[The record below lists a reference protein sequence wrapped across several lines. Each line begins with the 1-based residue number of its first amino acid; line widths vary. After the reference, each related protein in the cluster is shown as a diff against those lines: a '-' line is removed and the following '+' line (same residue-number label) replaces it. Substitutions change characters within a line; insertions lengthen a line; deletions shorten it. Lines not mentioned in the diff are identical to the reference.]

1 MGMGEQGFDGDE
13 KRQLQMAK
21 LKQPEEWGVMTGG
34 LKITGRLAIAAIF
47 CAIGGLPGA
56 GGQAEAAD
64 LGGDCCA
71 DLEERVAELEATTVR
86 KGNKKVKVE
95 LYGRVNRVVNAWD
108 DGAEQNAYV
117 LNNSY
122 SSTRFGMRGKAKI
135 TDDWSSGFQIEIE
148 DEGNLSKFV
157 DQFND
162 NPDNGGLNVRRSA
175 IYMESKKFGKVWL
188 GQQST
193 AKDDIV
199 KDTVIIKGIDQTM
212 YADFYMNWSFFL
224 REKGFN
230 NAEAFSA
237 STPRFRDIGRCYS
250 TSSSAFDC
258 STRRNEVRYDT
269 PDWYGFVGSWAWGED
284 DVWSAALRF
293 QKEWDNWKIG
303 AGYAYEDFTD
313 ELVNNGGGGVPN
325 QGFKRHLKEWAGM
338 ASIIHKP
345 TGLFLWG
352 ANSNSENDDIGAE
365 GVFTKK
371 GPPVMHAWDIA
382 GGIHRSFFA
391 PGATTMWGG
400 YTQDQDGLGGFTRT
414 TVSSS
419 VFGTAASYSVWDGE
433 VSAGAF
439 PSIPF
444 KTEIT
449 SSETTKWYLAVDQAI
464 NSAAMNIF
472 AAYQHIDP
480 EITLVTR
487 DSSFSPTGK
496 LKSVPITL
504 DDFDVFYMGG
514 RIQF

>member
-365 GVFTKK
+365 GVLHQE
-371 GPPVMHAWDIA
+371 GPACHACLGHRRRYPPQLLCTRRDHHVGRLHA
-382 GGIHRSFFA
+382 GSGRPWRLHPHHGFLIGLRHGVLLLGVGRR
-391 PGATTMWGG
+391 
-400 YTQDQDGLGGFTRT
+400 GLGGRLPEHPVQDRDHELGDHQM
-414 TVSSS
+414 VSGRRS
-419 VFGTAASYSVWDGE
+419 GDQLRGDE
-433 VSAGAF
+433 
-439 PSIPF
+439 
-444 KTEIT
+444 
-449 SSETTKWYLAVDQAI
+449 YLHGLP
-464 NSAAMNIF
+464 
-472 AAYQHIDP
+472 AY
-480 EITLVTR
+480 R
-487 DSSFSPTGK
+487 S
-496 LKSVPITL
+496 
-504 DDFDVFYMGG
+504 
-514 RIQF
+514 